1 MKTETLDI
9 NLEEF
14 DKEFLIHLIK
24 FAHERD
30 LTFNE
35 AITEI
40 LKSALKEFE
49 V

>member
-1 MKTETLDI
+1 MKTETLDL

-14 DKEFLIHLIK
+14 DKQLLIYLIK
-24 FAHERD
+24 FAHERS

-40 LKSALKEFE
+40 LKLALKEFE